1 MNFSELNLKQ
11 ELQKAINK
19 CGYKTTTEIQQKAI
33 PIAIDKKDI
42 IGKSHTGTGKTAAF
56 VLPILNAIDVNFKK
70 VQSVILCP
78 TRELA
83 NQVLDQVRK
92 YSFYLEGV
100 NAVLLCGGSQ
110 IQLQIYGL
118 KRCNIVVGTPGRIAD
133 HINRGTLKLNHIKTI
148 VLDEADE
155 MLKMGFKEDINKVF
169 KNTTSN
175 YQTLLF
181 SATMPKAVLEIANTY
196 QKDPVH
202 ITASRSETEQNN
214 ITQYYVDTR
223 GNTKEEILVELF
235 KNISPKLSII
245 FSNTKS
251 YTDKIAN
258 LLENIGIES
267 AVING
272 DKRQSERLRAMN
284 AFRSNRVNVLI
295 ATDVA
300 SRGIDV
306 DGVDYV
312 FNYDL
317 PKEKE
322 NYTHRIGRTARN
334 GAKGTAITL
343 ISNRMQLGE
352 LKDLE
357 RYQNK
362 TIDLYDISDYDLRQN
377 LPPLKLNE
385 KRKDQSRWANI
396 NNGGNGNRRNGDWGK
411 NKSSY
416 NNNNA
421 WQGFS
426 KQSGEK
432 EGRRKNNNFKKSYK
446 SRAYA

>member
-1 MNFSELNLKQ
+1 MNFSETNLKQ
-11 ELQKAINK
+11 ELKKAINK
-19 CGYKTTTEIQQKAI
+19 CGYKTATEIQQKAI
-33 PIAIDKKDI
+33 PIAIEKKDI

-56 VLPILNAIDVNFKK
+56 VLPILNALEVNFKR
-70 VQSVILCP
+70 VQAVILCP

-83 NQVLDQVRK
+83 VQVLDQVRK

-110 IQLQIYGL
+110 IQRQIYGL
-118 KRCNIVVGTPGRIAD
+118 KRCNIVVGTPGRVAD
-133 HINRGTLKLNHIKTI
+133 HINRKTLRLNHVKTI

-155 MLKMGFKEDINKVF
+155 MLKMGFKKDIDQVF
-169 KNTTSN
+169 TNTTSN

-196 QKDPVH
+196 QKDPVQ

-214 ITQYYVDTR
+214 INQYYVDTR
-223 GNTKEEILVELF
+223 GNTKEEVLVELF
-235 KNISPKLSII
+235 KNIKPKLSII

-251 YTDKIAN
+251 YTEKLAD
-258 LLENIGIES
+258 LLEDNGINS

-306 DGVDYV
+306 GGIDYV

-317 PKEKE
+317 PKEQE
-322 NYTHRIGRTARN
+322 NYIHRIGRTARN

-343 ISNRMQLGE
+343 ISNRGQLLE

-357 RYQNK
+357 KYQNK
-362 TIDLYDISDYDLRQN
+362 NVELYDISDYNLKQN
-377 LPPLKLNE
+377 LPPLKLRQE
-385 KRKDQSRWANI
+385 QRKDQPRWAN
-396 NNGGNGNRRNGDWGK
+396 NNNNNRRNGEWNR
-411 NKSSY
+411 NKSSH
-416 NNNNA
+416 NNS

-426 KQSGEK
+426 KQTGER
-432 EGRRKNNNFKKSYK
+432 EGRNKRKNNFKKSYNK
-446 SRAYA
+446 SRAYVN